1 MRGRCWQLNMKQLKY
16 VLVLANAGTFSKAA
30 DLLSISQP
38 SLSQYVK
45 NIEKELGIVLF
56 DRTGGK
62 LKLTDAGHVYI
73 EAGRKILDLEK
84 QMQDQFAD
92 LASHKI
98 GRITVGTTPF
108 RSVGMM
114 PLIAAEFK
122 KQYPGVCIVVDERG
136 AYELLEAL
144 EQAEIDMCVCP
155 LPEDTTLFDSEIIME
170 EELVLAVPAALA
182 DRFHAEQTEDR
193 KYPVIDVFELEG
205 KPFVMVTENQIM
217 QKTLNRLCQEYDLH
231 LTQSVVVK
239 SLEAQIAMVQ
249 KGLGCALIPT
259 GIEKISEGSKGILC
273 FSLKQMLP
281 RRKIAVLY
289 RKDKYLSQAMRELI
303 AVMQKIDW

>member
-1 MRGRCWQLNMKQLKY
+1 MNMKQLKY

-30 DLLSISQP
+30 DLLNISQP

-45 NIEKELGIVLF
+45 NIEKELGVALF
-56 DRTGGK
+56 DRTGGN
-62 LKLTDAGHVYI
+62 LRLTDAGYVYL

-84 QMQDQFAD
+84 QMQDHFAD
-92 LASHKI
+92 LAAYKT
-98 GRITVGTTPF
+98 GTVTVGTTPF

-122 KQYPGVCIVVDERG
+122 KQYPGVSLVVDERG

-144 EQAEIDMCVCP
+144 EQGEIDLCLCP
-155 LPEDTTLFDSEIIME
+155 LPEDTKPFTSEVIME

-182 DRFHAEQTEDR
+182 DSFLAEREEGR
-193 KYPVIDVFELEG
+193 KYPAIDVFAFEG

-259 GIEKISEGSKGILC
+259 GIEKNSEGSKGILY
-273 FSLKQMLP
+273 FSLKQTLP

-289 RKDKYLSQAMRELI
+289 RKDKYLSQAMQELI
-303 AVMQKIDW
+303 AVMKKIDW